1 MSNSVE
7 TSALEPTDP
16 RDRDAHDAA
25 LKHRLGN
32 SADTGEVEKAKVN
45 ETTVVTP
52 VASSSDEDLDDGV
65 EYVKGHPVIK
75 TGMGILHLRA
85 VSGF

>member
-7 TSALEPTDP
+7 TSALESTDP
-16 RDRDAHDAA
+16 RDGDAHDAA

-32 SADTGEVEKAKVN
+32 SAGIGEVEKTKVN

-52 VASSSDEDLDDGV
+52 VASNSDEGLDDGGLDDGV

-75 TGMGILHLRA
+75 TGM
-85 VSGF
+85 